1 MHASDVNARFRT
13 VRFES
18 CFHHCQTDDWQNRF
32 TDLQTSTFYHQHLH
46 NLRVCP
52 MVAKI
57 IGHYESALKKAPGFT
72 TGTVAGVPDP

>member
-1 MHASDVNARFRT
+1 MLQMLMHVFGPFVLNRVFT
-13 VRFES
+13 N
-18 CFHHCQTDDWQNRF
+18 CQTDDWQNRF

-57 IGHYESALKKAPGFT
+57 IGHYERALKRAPGFT